1 MSSLTSPL
9 PGLPSYFTF
18 LLYLLTL
25 SSCFVLSC
33 LVFSLSY
40 SFLSSF
46 LFFLSLFIFLFF
58 FYFIL
63 FYLFI
68 LFDSDIS
75 TYLLSC
81 LLSSFLCSLF
91 FLLFLSSS
99 LFIYF
104 IIIKNGDGGHRS
116 HCPFHAKEMLYH
128 LSYIPIQLYTT
139 KSPTLSINEWIRN
152 EYNKAYIEKSQESKK
167 NRKKHREK

>member
-18 LLYLLTL
+18 LLCLLAL
-25 SSCFVLSC
+25 SCFI
-33 LVFSLSY
+33 FSLSY

-46 LFFLSLFIFLFF
+46 FYFFLCFFFIYSSFVL

-99 LFIYF
+99 LFTYF

>member
-33 LVFSLSY
+33 FFFVIFFS
-40 SFLSSF
+40 
-46 LFFLSLFIFLFF
+46 F
-58 FYFIL
+58 FYFFIYFSFFFSFVL
-63 FYLFI
+63 FYFIYLFI
-68 LFDSDIS
+68 LFSSDIS
-75 TYLLSC
+75 TYSLLFF
-81 LLSSFLCSLF
+81 LLCSLF

-99 LFIYF
+99 LFVYF

-139 KSPTLSINEWIRN
+139 KSPTLSINEWI
-152 EYNKAYIEKSQESKK
+152 
-167 NRKKHREK
+167 

>member
-1 MSSLTSPL
+1 MIVYLTKNLFKIFNSFTL
-9 PGLPSYFTF
+9 LYFTF
-18 LLYLLTL
+18 VCL
-25 SSCFVLSC
+25 VLS
-33 LVFSLSY
+33 
-40 SFLSSF
+40 FL
-46 LFFLSLFIFLFF
+46 LL

-63 FYLFI
+63 FYLFYLI
-68 LFDSDIS
+68 SDIS

-152 EYNKAYIEKSQESKK
+152 EYNKAYIEKSQ
-167 NRKKHREK
+167 

>member
-1 MSSLTSPL
+1 MSSLISPL
-9 PGLPSYFTF
+9 PGLPSYFIFF
-18 LLYLLTL
+18 LFL
-25 SSCFVLSC
+25 VLSFFFF
-33 LVFSLSY
+33 VIFFS
-40 SFLSSF
+40 FF
-46 LFFLSLFIFLFF
+46 LFFFFSFLFF

-99 LFIYF
+99 LFTYF

>member
-9 PGLPSYFTF
+9 PDLPSYFIF
-18 LLYLLTL
+18 LLCL
-25 SSCFVLSC
+25 VLSC
-33 LVFSLSY
+33 FIFSLSY
-40 SFLSSF
+40 SFLSF
-46 LFFLSLFIFLFF
+46 ISLFIFLFF
-58 FYFIL
+58 FCFIL

-68 LFDSDIS
+68 LFDSDIN
-75 TYLLSC
+75 TYLLSY
-81 LLSSFLCSLF
+81 LLFFLLCSLF

-99 LFIYF
+99 LFVYF

-139 KSPTLSINEWIRN
+139 KSPTLSINEWI
-152 EYNKAYIEKSQESKK
+152 
-167 NRKKHREK
+167 

>member
-18 LLYLLTL
+18 LLCLLA
-25 SSCFVLSC
+25 LSC

-40 SFLSSF
+40 SFLSLFFSF
-46 LFFLSLFIFLFF
+46 LLL
-58 FYFIL
+58 FYFI
-63 FYLFI
+63 YLFI

-81 LLSSFLCSLF
+81 LLSSFLSSFFFVLY

>member
-9 PGLPSYFTF
+9 PGLPSYSVF
-18 LLYLLTL
+18 LL
-25 SSCFVLSC
+25 C
-33 LVFSLSY
+33 LVLFYFFFVILFS
-40 SFLSSF
+40 FFFFF
-46 LFFLSLFIFLFF
+46 LFFSFLLF
-58 FYFIL
+58 

-68 LFDSDIS
+68 LFVSDIN
-75 TYLLSC
+75 TYFLSC
-81 LLSSFLCSLF
+81 LPSSLLSSLF

-152 EYNKAYIEKSQESKK
+152 EYNKAYIEKSQ
-167 NRKKHREK
+167 

>member
-1 MSSLTSPL
+1 MIIETLRVMLVSKLCL
-9 PGLPSYFTF
+9 ALLFCFF
-18 LLYLLTL
+18 LL
-25 SSCFVLSC
+25 
-33 LVFSLSY
+33 
-40 SFLSSF
+40 FLSF
-46 LFFLSLFIFLFF
+46 ISLFILLLFC
-58 FYFIL
+58 FIL

-68 LFDSDIS
+68 LFDSDIN

-81 LLSSFLCSLF
+81 LPSSLLCSLF

-152 EYNKAYIEKSQESKK
+152 EYNKAYIEKSQ
-167 NRKKHREK
+167 

>member
-1 MSSLTSPL
+1 MSSLTSPR
-9 PGLPSYFTF
+9 PDLPSYFIF
-18 LLYLLTL
+18 LLCL
-25 SSCFVLSC
+25 VLSC
-33 LVFSLSY
+33 FFLCHTL
-40 SFLSSF
+40 SFLLFFIYFFVFSF
-46 LFFLSLFIFLFF
+46 LFFSSFLL
-58 FYFIL
+58 FYFI
-63 FYLFI
+63 YLFV

-75 TYLLSC
+75 TYLLSY
-81 LLSSFLCSLF
+81 LLFFVLCSLF

>member
-9 PGLPSYFTF
+9 PGLPSYFIF
-18 LLYLLTL
+18 LLCL
-25 SSCFVLSC
+25 VLSC
-33 LVFSLSY
+33 LV
-40 SFLSSF
+40 
-46 LFFLSLFIFLFF
+46 LFFLCHTLFF
-58 FYFIL
+58 LLFFLLFLCFFFSSFVLFYFI
-63 FYLFI
+63 LFI

-75 TYLLSC
+75 TYLLSY
-81 LLSSFLCSLF
+81 LLFFVLCSLF

-139 KSPTLSINEWIRN
+139 KSPTLSINEWI
-152 EYNKAYIEKSQESKK
+152 
-167 NRKKHREK
+167 

>member
-18 LLYLLTL
+18 LLCLLAL
-25 SSCFVLSC
+25 SCFI
-33 LVFSLSY
+33 FSLSY
-40 SFLSSF
+40 SFLSLFF
-46 LFFLSLFIFLFF
+46 LFFSFLFF

-99 LFIYF
+99 LFTYF

-139 KSPTLSINEWIRN
+139 KSPTLSINEWI
-152 EYNKAYIEKSQESKK
+152 
-167 NRKKHREK
+167 

>member
-9 PGLPSYFTF
+9 PGLPSYSVF
-18 LLYLLTL
+18 LL
-25 SSCFVLSC
+25 C
-33 LVFSLSY
+33 LVLFFFVILFPFFFSL
-40 SFLSSF
+40 FI
-46 LFFLSLFIFLFF
+46 SLFIFLFF
-58 FYFIL
+58 FCFIL

>member
-1 MSSLTSPL
+1 MTSLTSPL
-9 PGLPSYFTF
+9 PGLPSYFIF
-18 LLYLLTL
+18 LLCLLA
-25 SSCFVLSC
+25 LSC
-33 LVFSLSY
+33 LVFFFVIFFSL
-40 SFLSSF
+40 FF
-46 LFFLSLFIFLFF
+46 LFFSFLLL

-81 LLSSFLCSLF
+81 LLSSFLSSFFFVLY

-128 LSYIPIQLYTT
+128 LSYIPIQLYIT
-139 KSPTLSINEWIRN
+139 KSPTLSINEYTRN
-152 EYNKAYIEKSQESKK
+152 EYNKAYIEKSQET
-167 NRKKHREK
+167 

>member
-9 PGLPSYFTF
+9 PGLPF

-33 LVFSLSY
+33 LVLFFSLSY
-40 SFLSSF
+40 SFLSFIYFSF
-46 LFFLSLFIFLFF
+46 LLLFF
-58 FYFIL
+58 VL

-81 LLSSFLCSLF
+81 LPSSLLSSLF